1 MRPPT
6 RSQMNVWRDTVSV
19 SDVTPGDA
27 PGRNK
32 SMSNISVCDL
42 PMGHASEK
50 TVPIGS
56 RLAVSTVLVVAGLLG
71 PALAAEPTVSLTLKD
86 HKFAPS
92 EVTIPADTRVRVLV
106 KNLDATP
113 AEFESDDFRAEKV
126 IPAGKEVTVFVGP
139 LKAGSYEFHD
149 EYHEAESKSRLIVQ

>member
-1 MRPPT
+1 M
-6 RSQMNVWRDTVSV
+6 
-19 SDVTPGDA
+19 
-27 PGRNK
+27 
-32 SMSNISVCDL
+32 
-42 PMGHASEK
+42 
-50 TVPIGS
+50 
-56 RLAVSTVLVVAGLLG
+56 VLVFAGLLG

-126 IPAGKEVTVFVGP
+126 VPAGKEVTVFVGP